1 MLKPEMFATFSI
13 STGVESA
20 APAVPEEAI
29 IYEGD
34 TARVWVAREDGT
46 LALRKIQTGRVSHGK
61 VEAVAGLTA
70 GEKVVTSGSLF
81 IDRAAK
87 GD

>member
-1 MLKPEMFATFSI
+1 MFATFSI
-13 STGVESA
+13 ITGNAVS
-20 APAVPEEAI
+20 APAVPEAAVV
-29 IYEGD
+29 YEGQ
-34 TARVWVAREDGT
+34 TARVWVALNDKS
-46 LALRKIQTGRVSHGK
+46 LALRQIRIGRVKGGR
-61 VEAVAGLTA
+61 VEVLAGLEP